1 LTVEEF
7 QVLVYRRPIIYKKKK
22 TMQELPDIME
32 VINNSNV
39 SLVASGVLKC
49 TSTNEN

>member
-1 LTVEEF
+1 
-7 QVLVYRRPIIYKKKK
+7 
-22 TMQELPDIME
+22 MQELPDIME